1 MIAILLIVLPIR
13 YSLERLKLF
22 ENRDR
27 NTSWAQQLKVFKAVL
42 PSNGVLF
49 NTAHPIECMFY
60 TDVLAAYSFPPD
72 QVTIEKLSNLGYRI
86 YLMEGERLRELVVE

>member
-1 MIAILLIVLPIR
+1 MNEQSSNSKI
-13 YSLERLKLF
+13 E
-22 ENRDR
+22 
-27 NTSWAQQLKVFKAVL
+27 QQLKVFKVVL

-72 QVTIEKLSNLGYRI
+72 HVTIQKLSKLGYRI
-86 YLMEGERLRELVVE
+86 YLMDG